1 MIMVTI
7 RMMMTMM
14 TWAVDTS
21 VEKLL
26 PLSRQFVGNLLFPG
40 TPSYCQDHDDDDAE
54 FDTSL
59 IFQLN

>member
-1 MIMVTI
+1 
-7 RMMMTMM
+7 MTMM

-40 TPSYCQDHDDDDAE
+40 TPSYCQDHHDDDGE